1 MGWHQNHARQVN
13 TSKSITRF
21 DMLKATWP
29 EVVDALCLTL
39 MILICVF
46 GSIYIALR
54 LIDLI

>member
-1 MGWHQNHARQVN
+1 MAFR
-13 TSKSITRF
+13 
-21 DMLKATWP
+21 WP
-29 EVVDALCLTL
+29 EVVDALCLTA

>member
-1 MGWHQNHARQVN
+1 
-13 TSKSITRF
+13 
-21 DMLKATWP
+21 MLKATWP